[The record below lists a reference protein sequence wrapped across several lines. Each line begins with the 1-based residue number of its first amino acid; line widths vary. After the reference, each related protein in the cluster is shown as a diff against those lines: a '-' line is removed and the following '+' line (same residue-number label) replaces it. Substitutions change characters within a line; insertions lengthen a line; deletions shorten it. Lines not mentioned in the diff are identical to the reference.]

1 MFFNHLKSDFI
12 LLSDPYKIRQIH
24 SNLEFVKMQFSV
36 KSIVFIFFFFFF
48 FFFTSHGGFLLSIT
62 RYVSGV
68 GISVAGLN
76 RAKFRFYRF
85 QRFCLLFS

>member
-48 FFFTSHGGFLLSIT
+48 FLLLT
-62 RYVSGV
+62 EV
-68 GISVAGLN
+68 
-76 RAKFRFYRF
+76 
-85 QRFCLLFS
+85 FC